1 MSDRAGLF
9 LLVGVVTAFRLCV
22 LALTPT
28 DLFYDEAQ
36 YWAWGRDFAW
46 GYFSKPPL
54 IAWVIG
60 TTTSLAGSDS
70 TFWVRMA
77 APLFHGFTAFILAE
91 WMGRIHRPAALWVAA
106 VYLAMPV
113 LVIGSWMISTDTIMA
128 PFLTAALWS
137 WWQAVETRKWQ
148 SGALA
153 GALAGI
159 AVLAKYAGAYFWVSV
174 AIAAFWP
181 GLRPAPRALGAA
193 LLAFMLTI
201 APNLLWNVQNG
212 LVTLSHT
219 ADNARI
225 GGGIAT
231 EWRGLLEFL
240 ASQAFV
246 IGPIFAVF
254 WLGAIG
260 RSRSR
265 IETYLLASSI
275 PILALVAFQ
284 AFTAKANAN
293 WAFAAYPAAAALVGL
308 RMSRA
313 GQTKSL
319 LAGLGVNLVLIL
331 AVTVLIVRPGLA
343 PKLTDRY
350 TGRSAVTARILALSQ
365 GRPIV
370 SEEREILADLTY
382 AARVDGAP
390 RVFARTHAGVPRHW
404 YDMAASRL
412 ENAEVALVT
421 YAASQECNGV
431 SLAPEA
437 SVAPDR
443 GAYSGRHLYIYN
455 LPSNCP

>member
-1 MSDRAGLF
+1 MNDRARLF
-9 LLVGVVTAFRLCV
+9 LLVGVVTALRLAV

-36 YWAWGRDFAW
+36 YWAWGRGFAW

-60 TTTSLAGSDS
+60 STTSLAGSDS
-70 TFWVRMA
+70 TFWVRVA
-77 APLFHGFTAFILAE
+77 APPFHGATALILAE

-128 PFLTAALWS
+128 PFLAAALWS
-137 WWQAVETRKWQ
+137 WWQALETRKWQ
-148 SGALA
+148 FGALA

-159 AVLAKYAGAYFWVSV
+159 AVLAKYAGAYFWLSV
-174 AIAAFWP
+174 AIAAIWP

-193 LLAFMLTI
+193 LLAFLITI

-219 ADNARI
+219 ADNARM
-225 GGGIAT
+225 GSGLAMDVYS
-231 EWRGLLEFL
+231 LLEFL

-246 IGPIFAVF
+246 IGPVFAVL
-254 WLGAIG
+254 WLGAVR
-260 RSRSR
+260 RSHSR
-265 IETYLLASSI
+265 IETYLLAASV

-308 RMSRA
+308 RLSRT
-313 GQTKSL
+313 GQTKTL

-350 TGRSAVTARILALSQ
+350 TGRSAVMGDILAIAR
-365 GRPIV
+365 GRPIA
-370 SEEREILADLTY
+370 SDEREILADLTY
-382 AARVDGAP
+382 AARDRGGTQIL
-390 RVFARTHAGVPRHW
+390 ARTHAGAPRHW
-404 YDMAASRL
+404 YDMAAPRP
-412 ENAEVALVT
+412 ETAAVVLVT
-421 YAASQECNGV
+421 YAASHECDGV

-437 SVAPDR
+437 SIAPDR
-443 GAYSGRHLYIYN
+443 GAYAGRHLYLYH